1 MFFIEKVSKEEEDDA
16 ASYRVQWK
24 DGERKEWRE
33 LLKFIFGSSKC
44 QEVTGSNFIPVLFL
58 SKTYANFIA
67 YLISCQKYGS
77 SNF

>member
-44 QEVTGSNFIPVLFL
+44 QEVTGSNFIPVLSF
-58 SKTYANFIA
+58 
-67 YLISCQKYGS
+67 
-77 SNF
+77 